1 MSFTDVE
8 IHPDIKKQFWDPQ
21 QWPKHVLVRYTWLA
35 YWNLHVLTVIFLVT
49 GFVLLPLLF
58 FFFGAVSI
66 IYVFPKVPDFAVM
79 IWEFYVDVVWRN
91 AICLYLCIYEFLS
104 CSPSLDFKLK
114 VCIKCPIYCTLV
126 LVFTG
131 HFQCV
136 GISHEPHQLWD
147 NLAELFRADSFG

>member
-1 MSFTDVE
+1 MSLTDVE

-21 QWPKHVLVRYTWLA
+21 QWPKHVLVRYTWLV
-35 YWNLHVLTVIFLVT
+35 YWDLHVLTVIFLVT
-49 GFVLLPLLF
+49 GFVLLLLF
-58 FFFGAVSI
+58 FFWVVSI
-66 IYVFPKVPDFAVM
+66 IYVFPKVPDFDENSMLMCSEEMQFACTFVFM
-79 IWEFYVDVVWRN
+79 SFW
-91 AICLYLCIYEFLS
+91 L

-136 GISHEPHQLWD
+136 GIGHEPHQL
-147 NLAELFRADSFG
+147 